1 MEVVAGV
8 GPTYGKRD
16 VLVKAEIEGSKNKDL
31 HMEQRRLWKHIPQPK
46 NADRHT
52 RIDSNNRQGGML

>member
-16 VLVKAEIEGSKNKDL
+16 VLVQAEIEDSNNKDI
-31 HMEQRRLWKHIPQPK
+31 HMEQRRLWKHISKPK
-46 NADRHT
+46 NTDRHT
-52 RIDSNNRQGGML
+52 